1 MSINDNGYL
10 WVTNTE
16 NLKDG
21 GYLKMDV
28 YYAGEII
35 PVIIIRHK
43 GKCFAYRNRCL
54 HMPRE
59 LDCIED
65 KIFDESGQYLR
76 CSMHGIVYEP
86 TTGETASDL
95 CYGKQLTAIELMEN
109 EQGVWIT
116 DRRVQPLVARSNEHA
131 TQSDK

>member
-1 MSINDNGYL
+1 MLTNNNEYL
-10 WVTNTE
+10 WLTTSE
-16 NLKDG
+16 NLRDG
-21 GYLKMDV
+21 SYLKLDV

-35 PVIIIRHK
+35 PVVVIRYQ

-76 CSMHGIVYEP
+76 CSMHGIVYDP
-86 TTGETASDL
+86 TTGESVSDI
-95 CYGKQLTAIELMEN
+95 CYRKRLTTIEL
-109 EQGVWIT
+109 
-116 DRRVQPLVARSNEHA
+116 
-131 TQSDK
+131 